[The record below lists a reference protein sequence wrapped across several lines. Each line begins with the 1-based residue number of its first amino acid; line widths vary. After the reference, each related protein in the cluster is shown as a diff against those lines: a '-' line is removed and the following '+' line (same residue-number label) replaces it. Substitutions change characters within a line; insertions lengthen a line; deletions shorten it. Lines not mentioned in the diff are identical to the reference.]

1 MMNDPTV
8 LLLGSPFAHPSREA
22 FLKKLTRVLEKICDT
37 VHVLGANEPHVA
49 NSVHWTELSVPD
61 DANQLCRYLSLVN
74 CQLQSLRFARTVA
87 FDFCIVRITPYL
99 IPATGLRVAGADSGT
114 IVTQRTSNPVN
125 NFISTLTIYAS
136 ERLIIESKKVLNEW
150 AGDHAEK
157 ALIGATYV
165 DQSRFEVEMPFS
177 DRGKVVG
184 YLGVLNERKGI
195 AELMESV
202 TSICQSE
209 SAPQFKIGGSGPLS
223 DLVTGIATESDTVDY
238 LGYVADDELVK
249 FYNSLELFVL
259 PTESEGLP
267 NVALE
272 AMACG
277 TPVLATAVGGLPD
290 LINDGENGFLMED
303 NAPDTIEM
311 NISRALD
318 SDLQSVSDNALET
331 VRETYTFEDAVRRYE
346 QIITQ

>member
-1 MMNDPTV
+1 MTNNPTV

-22 FLKKLTRVLEKICDT
+22 FLKKLTSVLGEICDT
-37 VHVLGANEPHVA
+37 VHVLGANEPYDV

-61 DANQLCRYLSLVN
+61 EANQLFRYLSLVN
-74 CQLQSLRFARTVA
+74 CQLQSIQFARTVT

-99 IPATGLRVAGADSGT
+99 IPATRLRVACADSGT
-114 IVTQRTSNPVN
+114 IVTQRTSNPIN
-125 NFISTLTIYAS
+125 NFVSTLTIYAS
-136 ERLIIESKKVLNEW
+136 ERLIVESEHVLDEW
-150 AGDHAEK
+150 PGDHAEK
-157 ALIGATYV
+157 AVIGATYV
-165 DQSRFEVEMPFS
+165 NQSRFEVETPFS
-177 DRGKVVG
+177 DREKVVG
-184 YLGVLNERKGI
+184 YLGLLNERKGI

-202 TSICQSE
+202 PSICRIK
-209 SAPQFKIGGSGPLS
+209 PDLQFRIGGTGPLS
-223 DLVTGIATESDTVDY
+223 DLITETASESDAVNY
-238 LGYVADDELVK
+238 LGYVADGKLVN

-290 LINDGENGFLMED
+290 LIDDGENGFLMED
-303 NAPDTIEM
+303 NAPDTIEL
-311 NISRALD
+311 NISRAFD
-318 SDLQSVSDNALET
+318 SDLQSISNRAYET
-331 VRETYTFEDAVRRYE
+331 IRETYTFEDAVRRYK

>member
-1 MMNDPTV
+1 MINNPTV
-8 LLLGSPFAHPSREA
+8 LLLGSPFAHPSRKA
-22 FLKKLTRVLEKICDT
+22 FLKKLTRVLGEICDT
-37 VHVLGANEPHVA
+37 VYVLGANEPHDA
-49 NSVHWTELSVPD
+49 DSVHWTELSVPD
-61 DANQLCRYLSLVN
+61 DANQLFRYLSLVN

-99 IPATGLRVAGADSGT
+99 IPATGLRVTGADSGT
-114 IVTQRTSNPVN
+114 IVTQRTSNLVN
-125 NFISTLTIYAS
+125 NFVSTLTIYAS
-136 ERLIIESKKVLNEW
+136 ERLIVESKNVLNEW
-150 AGDHAEK
+150 AGNHAEK
-157 ALIGATYV
+157 AMIGATYV
-165 DQSRFEVEMPFS
+165 DQSNFDVETPFS
-177 DRGKVVG
+177 DREKVAG

-202 TSICQSE
+202 SSICQSE
-209 SAPQFKIGGSGPLS
+209 SALQFKIAGAGPLS
-223 DLVTGIATESDTVDY
+223 DLVTNTASKFDAVDY
-238 LGYVADDELVK
+238 LGYLPDDELVK

-290 LINDGENGFLMED
+290 LINDGENGFFMED
-303 NAPDTIEM
+303 NTPDTIEV

-318 SDLQSVSDNALET
+318 SDLQAVSERARDT
-331 VRETYTFEDAVRRYE
+331 VRKKYTFEDAVRRYE
-346 QIITQ
+346 QIVT